1 MSKAIAIVCM
11 AAPLLLA
18 ITAGAPLVDSGTFQV
33 HQQANQNFTR
43 DPAAIHFSDLA
54 KYNVTL
60 NSTYSAAASFAARQS
75 RSTPAIPLLWES
87 EYVCPVAIGG
97 QTVLLDFDTGSSDLY
112 VTSTS
117 HPYKTRRRLV
127 LTRSQSWVISTL
139 TGIEAVGHK
148 IYDPKASRSSR
159 LLPGATWEITYA
171 DGSGSGGVV
180 YKDHVAI
187 GASVAIDQAVEAA
200 VYVSPE
206 FVSNPFSSGLLG
218 LAFST
223 LNTVSP
229 IPQLT
234 YFDNVLPTLKQP
246 LFTADLK
253 HGRPGTYNFGYID
266 PAAYKGVI
274 EWTPVTKPYG
284 YYAYW
289 QLDFTGFQVG
299 AGPYREH
306 IINGIADTGTT
317 LLYLPPAIALAYYSK
332 VAGAF
337 FDPSYAAWLFPCTS
351 ILPEFVFGINGYRGV
366 IPGEYIIFEP
376 LGDDLCYGG
385 IQVNTGLPF
394 SIFGDILLKAQFVV
408 FDHEGPRL
416 GFANKL

>member
-1 MSKAIAIVCM
+1 MSNRSLICGL
-11 AAPLLLA
+11 AAPLMLA
-18 ITAGAPLVDSGTFQV
+18 VSTAAALPGSGNFQV
-33 HQQANQNFTR
+33 VQKANLNFTR
-43 DPAAIHFSDLA
+43 DAAAIHFSDLA
-54 KYNVTL
+54 RFNVTL
-60 NSTYSAAASFAARQS
+60 NSTYAAAAVGVAARQS
-75 RSTPAIPLLWES
+75 GGTPAIPLLWES
-87 EYVCPVAIGG
+87 EYVCPVTIGG
-97 QTVLLDFDTGSSDLY
+97 QTVLLDFDTGSSDL
-112 VTSTS
+112 
-117 HPYKTRRRLV
+117 
-127 LTRSQSWVISTL
+127 WVISTL

-148 IYDPKASRSSR
+148 VYDPKSSTSSK

-187 GASVAIDQAVEAA
+187 GTSVAIDQAVEAA
-200 VYVSPE
+200 LYVSPE
-206 FVSNPFSSGLLG
+206 FATNPFSSGLLG

-229 IPQLT
+229 VPQLT
-234 YFDNVLPTLKQP
+234 YFENVLPTLEKP

-266 PAAYKGVI
+266 HTAYTGAI
-274 EWTPVTKPYG
+274 AWTPVTKPY
-284 YYAYW
+284 
-289 QLDFTGFQVG
+289 
-299 AGPYREH
+299 
-306 IINGIADTGTT
+306 DTGTT
-317 LLYLPPAIALAYYSK
+317 LLYLPPLITEAYYSK
-332 VAGAF
+332 VIGAF

-351 ILPEFVFGINGYRGV
+351 PLPDFVFGIEGYRGV
-366 IPGEYIIFEP
+366 IPGEYMIFEP

-408 FDHEGPRL
+408 FDHQGPRL

>member
-1 MSKAIAIVCM
+1 MSIRRLMCGLAV
-11 AAPLLLA
+11 PLLLA
-18 ITAGAPLVDSGTFQV
+18 VSTAAALPESAHFQV
-33 HQQANQNFTR
+33 VQKANLIFTR

-54 KYNVTL
+54 RFNVTL
-60 NSTYSAAASFAARQS
+60 NSTYAAAAK
-75 RSTPAIPLLWES
+75 S
-87 EYVCPVAIGG
+87 EYVCPVTIGG
-97 QTVLLDFDTGSSDLY
+97 QTVLLDFDSGSSDL
-112 VTSTS
+112 
-117 HPYKTRRRLV
+117 
-127 LTRSQSWVISTL
+127 WVISTL
-139 TGIEAVGHK
+139 TGIEAVAHK
-148 IYDPKASRSSR
+148 VYDPKSSTSSK
-159 LLPGATWEITYA
+159 LLPGATWDITYA
-171 DGSGSGGVV
+171 DGSGSGSVV

-187 GASVAIDQAVEAA
+187 GTSLSIDQAVEVAL
-200 VYVSPE
+200 YVSPE
-206 FVSNPFSSGLLG
+206 FATNPFSSGLLG

-229 IPQLT
+229 VPQLS
-234 YFDNVLPTLKQP
+234 YFENVLPTVQKP

-266 PAAYKGVI
+266 HTAYSGAI
-274 EWTPVTKPYG
+274 AWTPVTKPYG

-289 QLDFTGFQVG
+289 QLDVTGFQVG
-299 AGPYREH
+299 PGPYHEY

-317 LLYLPPAIALAYYSK
+317 LLYLLPLITEAYYSK
-332 VAGAF
+332 VIGAF

-351 ILPEFVFGINGYRGV
+351 PLPDFVFGIKGYRGV
-366 IPGEYIIFEP
+366 IPGEYMIFEP

-408 FDHEGPRL
+408 FDHQGPGL